1 MPALCHH
8 ADHAQ
13 AAAGRDVQNGAGGKR
28 ANALREASR
37 EIERGEIDREA
48 GRDGGFN
55 VGHDHVLATGG
66 STKRAHDDVTHF
78 GGPGLTGLPAP
89 IADPGAHSSETTAGG
104 SRASN
109 PFDRR
114 EQGASGLI
122 HRGARVLVR
131 DVTHETRDG
140 GEASARALA
149 APVVAITE
157 RRKHGRRRW
166 RSRVGQDRSSHA

>member
-1 MPALCHH
+1 MTSPTL
-8 ADHAQ
+8 
-13 AAAGRDVQNGAGGKR
+13 
-28 ANALREASR
+28 
-37 EIERGEIDREA
+37 
-48 GRDGGFN
+48 
-55 VGHDHVLATGG
+55 
-66 STKRAHDDVTHF
+66 

-104 SRASN
+104 SRASD

-131 DVTHETRDG
+131 NVTHETRDG

-157 RRKHGRRRW
+157 REKTRAQEVAVSGRTEQEQP
-166 RSRVGQDRSSHA
+166 RVTEQRQCVHAQRGQHAQGGQAEKALKPAQEPAEAGPHDTWDHSTEHAKTPETVW